1 VSGDRLTVSLRGLEA
16 FGHHG
21 VLPAEQALGQRFVV
35 DLDVE
40 LHDGLASRT
49 DDLIDTID
57 YASLADA
64 VAALVSGPPVALLER
79 LAGMIADLVLE
90 EPWAAAVQVTVRKP
104 HVALPQTVA
113 ATSVTLRRPAPAEP
127 DPLVV
132 LRRVAAALDARD
144 EGALLGLVADRVEVA
159 DEAGTVIGRGPE
171 GALAWLREHGRA
183 GARLQRD
190 GAELVTG
197 DRAVAPVLVRL
208 GDGTER
214 RAALLVDARD
224 GRAARLA
231 LLADRAAAGL

>member
-49 DDLIDTID
+49 DDLIDTVD

-113 ATSVTLRRPAPAEP
+113 TSVTLRRPAPAGP

-183 GARLQRD
+183 GARLRRD
-190 GAELVTG
+190 GAELVMG